1 MKAIKW
7 FHKTFEVPQT
17 AKIKLRIDFDF
28 EIVFNERIGIAKR
41 NPDWAFLPSPLTMKR
56 YLGQRIKIRRYWITI
71 FLSNLSIADLF
82 FLLLRK
88 TAENLFQG
96 TDPGFSYSA
105 MWRVKIGLG
114 NAEIVTTKQPPPPP
128 PPSSPRCSDVQQCC
142 WFRSGGLQWSVW
154 TKKNKTLQT
163 KLDSIYENVEKLFMG
178 SQSFNQTKNERIQ

>member
-41 NPDWAFLPSPLTMKR
+41 NPDWAFLASPLTMKR
-56 YLGQRIKIRRYWITI
+56 YPGQRIKIRRYWITI

-114 NAEIVTTKQPPPPP
+114 NAEIVTTKQPPPPL
-128 PPSSPRCSDVQQCC
+128 PPSPLLGVVTFNNAVGLGLEDCSDQCGQ
-142 WFRSGGLQWSVW
+142 RK
-154 TKKNKTLQT
+154 TKHSKQN
-163 KLDSIYENVEKLFMG
+163 
-178 SQSFNQTKNERIQ
+178 